1 MKMPEPVEGRVVA
14 TDEGLRANELLVF
27 MVFLALHI
35 RASGCGQLSTCL
47 LREASLRIRM
57 SSYSV
62 IKCKHVHL

>member
-27 MVFLALHI
+27 LALHI

-47 LREASLRIRM
+47 LREASLRMRM
-57 SSYSV
+57 SSSTWLLTV
-62 IKCKHVHL
+62 LQF